1 MGSGWDELTVGPSS
15 AGPISVSL
23 RKLRA
28 GGRGIG
34 SEDEVNWIV
43 GEGVVGVV
51 AFAALL
57 VVAAGDEGEEEW
69 EVWGVVGCIQSW
81 IFLTVYGVA
90 PGKVLTMDV
99 FWVGAIIVGV
109 ITAGLKGCI
118 PVLRHPAVMLCLVK
132 AFLYANPMI

>member
-1 MGSGWDELTVGPSS
+1 MSS
-15 AGPISVSL
+15 
-23 RKLRA
+23 RKLGA

-34 SEDEVNWIV
+34 SEDEADCIV

-51 AFAALL
+51 AFATLL
-57 VVAAGDEGEEEW
+57 VVAVGDKGGEEW
-69 EVWGVVGCIQSW
+69 EVWGVVRCIQPW
-81 IFLTVYGVA
+81 IFLTAYGVA
-90 PGKVLTMDV
+90 PGNVLTMDV

-132 AFLYANPMI
+132 AFLYAS

>member
-69 EVWGVVGCIQSW
+69 AVGGGVRCIQSW
-81 IFLTVYGVA
+81 IFLTAYGVA
-90 PGKVLTMDV
+90 PGKVVTMAA

-109 ITAGLKGCI
+109 IPGGLKWRI
-118 PVLRHPAVMLCLVK
+118 PVFSLPAVMLC
-132 AFLYANPMI
+132 